1 MIKDKLIQKT
11 IYFSLFAQIITTV
24 ISVDGFKY
32 DLEEKDKVLKD
43 ILLLETFVQVIEAI
57 FYVWVILALKDLN
70 IMAPRR
76 YIDWMLTTPTMLIS
90 TIIFMEYLKNNKI
103 IRFKEFF
110 VEHRDNIIKITLCN
124 ALMLLFGYL
133 GETGRINKRISIPIG
148 FTFFYLSFKNI
159 YDNYARHTELGTKL
173 FKFLVVCWALYGI
186 SAMADIKTKNISYNL
201 LDIVSKNFYGLFIY
215 YYILHISGNLNSSL
229 LR

>member
-1 MIKDKLIQKT
+1 MT
-11 IYFSLFAQIITTV
+11 ASVEIITQ
-24 ISVDGFKY
+24 
-32 DLEEKDKVLKD
+32 EKD
-43 ILLLETFVQVIEAI
+43 
-57 FYVWVILALKDLN
+57 N
-70 IMAPRR
+70 
-76 YIDWMLTTPTMLIS
+76 LI
-90 TIIFMEYLKNNKI
+90 KI
-103 IRFKEFF
+103 IIY
-110 VEHRDNIIKITLCN
+110 NC
-124 ALMLLFGYL
+124 LMLLFGYL

-229 LR
+229 LRWNIDSIII

>member
-32 DLEEKDKVLKD
+32 DLEEKDKILKD
-43 ILLLETFVQVIEAI
+43 ILLLETFVQVIEGI

-90 TIIFMEYLKNNKI
+90 TIIFMFN
-103 IRFKEFF
+103 
-110 VEHRDNIIKITLCN
+110 
-124 ALMLLFGYL
+124 
-133 GETGRINKRISIPIG
+133 
-148 FTFFYLSFKNI
+148 
-159 YDNYARHTELGTKL
+159 
-173 FKFLVVCWALYGI
+173 
-186 SAMADIKTKNISYNL
+186 
-201 LDIVSKNFYGLFIY
+201 
-215 YYILHISGNLNSSL
+215 
-229 LR
+229 